1 MAGRPTQ
8 KKANIEALKK
18 VKPPV
23 YEVDLKPMTV
33 YIMRSA
39 GCTFAEIAK
48 VYDITRQMA
57 ETLYKEA
64 AEQYENN

>member
-18 VKPPV
+18 VKAPV

-33 YIMRSA
+33 YIMRNS
-39 GCTFAEIAK
+39 GCTFAEIAQI
-48 VYDITRQMA
+48 YDITRQMA
-57 ETLYKEA
+57 ETLYKQ
-64 AEQYENN
+64 AEKQYEA